1 MNKWIRWKGVIPFVI
16 ITAGLAVFFLFY
28 IDTLVRK
35 IIESTGTDMVGAKV
49 QTRDVDVHLSPV
61 GIDISGLQV
70 TNPNAP
76 MSNAVEIDHI
86 AFGLDGGKLLLGKV
100 IVDDMRVDGLR
111 FDTPRKSSGALP
123 VKKTDKKPA
132 TGKAAESGKP
142 AKPAKPTGQKVDR
155 GGAAAKPEDHSLMGM
170 EMPSMD
176 LPDVDTVLAREPL
189 HTQAVA
195 DKLQENIKDTQQH
208 WDQLQKTLPDDK
220 RIANYQKRLAKIQK
234 TNTNDVKQLLA
245 AIADL
250 QKLRKDVK
258 GDLAAI
264 DRSRQQVKQDLA
276 TVDQGYNELLK
287 APGEDQKRL
296 AEKYAPNAQGL
307 GNMSELLFGPKAGEW
322 ARQGLY
328 WYKKLEPMLASDEN
342 APPEP
347 ERFKG
352 VDVAFREYHPS
363 PDFLVRRIRASVE
376 TPKGNFG
383 GEIHDVTHQ
392 PQILGRPVTFKFS
405 GRDMSGMQSLD
416 LDGKFDHVHPK
427 QSLDTVNMDIH
438 RYKVSDH
445 TLTEAPGLRLRMA
458 SALSDTRLRA
468 KRTNGKLSGDMN
480 IHIQDIK
487 YDNQASGGEFQSLMV
502 ESFDK
507 VSDFNIDT
515 RLSGTLGQPGLNI
528 SSDLDRR
535 LNTQIKQAFDR
546 RVAAYRKELDDRIQQ
561 ATAAQL
567 DQAKAQ
573 VEALRSDVETQLAAA
588 EQSYNAQKAAFDK
601 QIAKYQAQ
609 VDAKKRE
616 AEEAARKAL
625 EDKAQDLLKQL
636 QR

>member
-16 ITAGLAVFFLFY
+16 ITAALAVFFLFY
-28 IDTLVRK
+28 ADTLVRK
-35 IIESTGTDMVGAKV
+35 LIESTGTDMVGAKV
-49 QTRDVDVHLSPV
+49 QTRDVDVHLSPL
-61 GIDISGLQV
+61 GIDVSGLQV

-100 IVDDMRVDGLR
+100 IIDDMRVDGLR
-111 FDTPRKSSGALP
+111 FDTPRKTSGALP
-123 VKKTDKKPA
+123 AKKADKK
-132 TGKAAESGKP
+132 KADTKP
-142 AKPAKPTGQKVDR
+142 ASQTVDR
-155 GGAAAKPEDHSLMGM
+155 GGDTAAGAKKEDHKLLGM

-195 DKLQENIKDTQQH
+195 DKLQQDIKDTQQH
-208 WDQLQKTLPDDK
+208 WTQLQKTLPDDK
-220 RIANYQKRLAKIQK
+220 RIADYQKRLARIQQ
-234 TNTNDVKQLLA
+234 TNTKDTRQLLA

-250 QKLRKDVK
+250 QKLQKDVQ
-258 GDLAAI
+258 GDLATI

-276 TVDQGYNELLK
+276 EVDQGYNELLR
-287 APGEDQKRL
+287 APAEDQRRL
-296 AEKYAPNAQGL
+296 TAKYAPNAQGL

-328 WYKKLEPMLASDEN
+328 WYKKLAPMLASDEN

-352 VDVAFREYHPS
+352 VDVAFREYNPS
-363 PDFLVRRIRASVE
+363 PDFLIRRIRASVE
-376 TPKGNFG
+376 TPKGKFG
-383 GEIHDVTHQ
+383 GEVHDVTHQ
-392 PQILGRPVTFKFS
+392 PQVLGRPVTFKFS

-416 LDGKFDHVHPK
+416 LDGKFDHVHP
-427 QSLDTVNMDIH
+427 QQALDTVNMDIH
-438 RYKVSDH
+438 GYKVSDH

-468 KRTNGKLSGDMN
+468 RRSNGKLSGDMN
-480 IHIQDIK
+480 IHIQDVK

-515 RLSGTLGQPGLNI
+515 RLSGTLGQPGLAI
-528 SSDLDRR
+528 SSDLDKR
-535 LNTQIKQAFDR
+535 LNTQLKQAFDR
-546 RVAAYRKELDDRIQQ
+546 RVAAYRKELDARIQQ
-561 ATAAQL
+561 ATAAQI

-573 VEALRSDVETQLAAA
+573 VAALRNNIESQLAAA
-588 EQSYNAQKAAFDK
+588 EQQFNAQKAVFDK
-601 QIAKYQAQ
+601 QIAQYQAQ
-609 VDAKKRE
+609 VDAEKRK
-616 AEEAARKAL
+616 AEDAARKAL
-625 EDKAQDLLKQL
+625 EDKAKDLLRQL